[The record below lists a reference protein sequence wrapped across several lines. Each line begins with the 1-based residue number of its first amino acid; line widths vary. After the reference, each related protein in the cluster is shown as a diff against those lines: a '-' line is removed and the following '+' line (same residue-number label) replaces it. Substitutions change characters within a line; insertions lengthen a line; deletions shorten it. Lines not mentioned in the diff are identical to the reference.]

1 MQGTRVYL
9 LNALTLALSFSH
21 IENILKIV
29 LLLLSI
35 VYTGIKILE
44 FIKPLKK

>member
-1 MQGTRVYL
+1 
-9 LNALTLALSFSH
+9 
-21 IENILKIV
+21 LKIV

-44 FIKPLKK
+44 FIKPLKKWN